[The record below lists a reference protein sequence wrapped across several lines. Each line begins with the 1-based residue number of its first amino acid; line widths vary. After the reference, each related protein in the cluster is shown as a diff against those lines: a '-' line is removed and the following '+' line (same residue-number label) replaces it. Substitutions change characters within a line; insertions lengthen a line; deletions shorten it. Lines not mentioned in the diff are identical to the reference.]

1 MKIQNSFSW
10 GAGSAMARALLGL
23 AMISGFSACSLPQRF
38 AEAITHNRPIFSPRT
53 ELATAAPTVPT
64 VASKQQQVA
73 IADKTTVKSDKKSND
88 TRSSLYAWDGDD
100 VPGRVSVTI
109 DLSEQKARI
118 YRGGRNVGWTYV
130 ATGKQG
136 HRTPTGTFAIR
147 EKVRNK
153 TSNSWGVVVNKSG
166 QTVNRD
172 AKNGRA
178 AVPRGGRFVG
188 ATMPCW
194 MRVTGGIGMHAGIIP
209 NPGSPASHGCIRL
222 PRYMASKLFEVSSVG
237 SSVRIVP

>member
-172 AKNGRA
+172 AKNGRRA
-178 AVPRGGRFVG
+178 SRWPVCRSHDALLDARHRRDRHARRHHPQPRQ
-188 ATMPCW
+188 
-194 MRVTGGIGMHAGIIP
+194 
-209 NPGSPASHGCIRL
+209 PGLTRLHSPAALYG
-222 PRYMASKLFEVSSVG
+222 FEAV
-237 SSVRIVP
+237 